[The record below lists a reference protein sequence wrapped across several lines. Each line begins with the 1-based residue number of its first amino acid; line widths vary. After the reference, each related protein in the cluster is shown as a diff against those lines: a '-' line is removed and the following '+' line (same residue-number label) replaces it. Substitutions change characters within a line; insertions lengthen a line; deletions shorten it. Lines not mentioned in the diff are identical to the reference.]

1 MSKKRL
7 SKKTKPQRQKNT
19 AIPVSTINSPNF
31 DKILNNQGV
40 ELAKQGEFAQAAT
53 YFQQAIALN
62 PTEAEFHNN
71 LGIAL
76 IEQGKPTEAI
86 ACYQQAITLNPNY
99 AQAYYNL
106 GNTFKEQSQF
116 EQAVE
121 AYQQAINLNPN
132 IASMH
137 LNLGNVLQ
145 ERGQFAEA
153 IACYQRALTLNP
165 INANIYLNFGIAL
178 RRQGK
183 FIDAIDWLQR
193 ALGFNKNLAEAH
205 YNLGLVFKEQG
216 QLKQAEA
223 CYQQVITLKPNYT
236 SVHQQLATVFQQQG
250 QLSQAIDY
258 YQQALALTPDDL
270 GIQQNLCSAL
280 IEQGN
285 VEAALQKIKEL
296 QTQDQVPILLL
307 LNYFNDLTPAAIF
320 AAHQRFNEKYARPL
334 AQLIQPHLNTREPH
348 RKLKIGYVSADF
360 RTHSVAF
367 FIEPILAH
375 HNHQQFEIFCYY
387 NERHEDFITRRLQS
401 YADHWFNC
409 VNLSDANLTAKIKQ
423 DQIDILIDLSGH
435 TSGNR
440 LLVFARK
447 PAPIQVTY
455 LGYPTTTGS
464 TSIDYRITDGY
475 VDPPAG
481 ELPSSETP
489 IRMPN
494 SYFCYQVYDL
504 TPPVNP
510 LPAVDKGYITFG
522 SFNNYAK
529 LNGKLFTFWAQI
541 LQAIADSKL
550 LVKAKSLHDSNL
562 QQDFQQQ
569 FTRLG
574 IEPERLILVNYA
586 PSTYSHLETYHQI
599 DIGLDSYPYNG
610 ATTTCQTLWMG
621 IPVITLVGERHASR
635 MGLSILSAVGLTELI
650 AYTPEEYVEISIKL
664 ANDLDYLQQLRA
676 RLRTQMQA
684 SPLMAG
690 KDFTHHLEAAYR
702 QMWEKWCTTT
712 TVVN

>member
-7 SKKTKPQRQKNT
+7 SKKTQPQRQKNT
-19 AIPVSTINSPNF
+19 TLPVSSINPPNF
-31 DKILNNQGV
+31 DKILSNKGV

-71 LGIAL
+71 LGITL

-86 ACYQQAITLNPNY
+86 ACYQQALTLNPNY

-106 GNTFKEQSQF
+106 GNTFKEQGQF
-116 EQAVE
+116 EQAAE

-132 IASMH
+132 IASIH
-137 LNLGNVLQ
+137 LNLGNVYQ
-145 ERGQFAEA
+145 ERGQFTQA
-153 IACYQRALTLNP
+153 ITCYQRALTLSP

-193 ALGFNKNLAEAH
+193 ALSFNNNLAEAH
-205 YNLGLVFKEQG
+205 YNLGLIFQERS

-223 CYQQVITLKPNYT
+223 CYQQVITLKPDYPR
-236 SVHQQLATVFQQQG
+236 VHQQLAAVCQQQG

-270 GIQQNLCSAL
+270 GIQQSLCSAL

-296 QTQDQVPILLL
+296 QTQDQVPVLLL
-307 LNYFNDLTPAAIF
+307 LNYINDLTPAAIF
-320 AAHQRFNEKYARPL
+320 ATHQRFNEKYALPL
-334 AQLIQPHLNTREPH
+334 AQLIQPHLNTREPQ

-401 YADHWFNC
+401 YADHWVNC
-409 VNLSDANLTAKIKQ
+409 VNLSDVDLTAKIKQ

-435 TSGNR
+435 TNGNR

-447 PAPIQVTY
+447 PAPLQVTY
-455 LGYPTTTGS
+455 LGYLSSTGL
-464 TSIDYRITDGY
+464 TSIDYRITDNY
-475 VDPPAG
+475 VDPP
-481 ELPSSETP
+481 ERNPSFNSEQP
-489 IRMPN
+489 LRLSS
-494 SYFCYQVYDL
+494 SYFCYHPL
-504 TPPVNP
+504 INTPPVNS
-510 LPAVDKGYITFG
+510 LPALDQGYITFG
-522 SFNNYAK
+522 SFNNYIK
-529 LNGKLFTFWAQI
+529 MNLKLFTLWAQI
-541 LQAIADSKL
+541 LKAVDNSKL
-550 LVKAKSLHDSNL
+550 LIKAKSLNDLNT
-562 QQDFQQQ
+562 QQSFLNSFASLD
-569 FTRLG
+569 
-574 IEPERLILVNYA
+574 IEPSRLIIGDYD
-586 PSTYSHLETYHQI
+586 SSIEIHLRSYHQI
-599 DIGLDSYPYNG
+599 DIGLDTYPFHG
-610 ATTTCQTLWMG
+610 GTTTCQALWMG
-621 IPVITLVGERHASR
+621 VPIVTLVGERHASR
-635 MGLSILSAVGLTELI
+635 TGLSILSAVGLTELI

-664 ANDLDYLQQLRA
+664 ANDPEYLQQLRA

-690 KDFTHHLEAAYR
+690 EQFTHHLEAAYR
-702 QMWEKWCTTT
+702 QMWEKWCATSAK
-712 TVVN
+712 

>member
-7 SKKTKPQRQKNT
+7 SKKTQPQRQKNT
-19 AIPVSTINSPNF
+19 VTPISTTNAPDS
-31 DKILNNQGV
+31 DKIINNQGV
-40 ELAKQGEFAQAAT
+40 NLAKQGKFAQAAT
-53 YFQQAIALN
+53 YFQRAIALN

-76 IEQGKPTEAI
+76 TEQGQPTEAI

-106 GNTFKEQSQF
+106 GNTFKEQGKF
-116 EQAVE
+116 EQAAQ
-121 AYQQAINLNPN
+121 AYQQAITLNPQ

-137 LNLGNVLQ
+137 LNLGNVFQ
-145 ERGQFAEA
+145 EQGQFAQA

-165 INANIYLNFGIAL
+165 INANIYLNFGVAL

-183 FIDAIDWLQR
+183 FIDATDWLQR
-193 ALGFNKNLAEAH
+193 ALAFNNNLAEAH
-205 YNLGLVFKEQG
+205 YNLGLVFKERS
-216 QLKQAEA
+216 QLEQAKA
-223 CYQQVITLKPNYT
+223 SYQQVITLKPDYP
-236 SVHQQLATVFQQQG
+236 SVHQQLAAVFQQQG
-250 QLSQAIDY
+250 QLSKAIDY

-270 GIQQNLCSAL
+270 GVQQNLCSAL

-285 VEAALQKIKEL
+285 IEAALQKIKEL

-307 LNYFNDLTPAAIF
+307 LNYLNDLTPAAIF
-320 AAHQRFNEKYARPL
+320 AAHQRFNEKYALPL
-334 AQLIQPHLNTREPH
+334 AQLIQPPLNTRQPR
-348 RKLKIGYVSADF
+348 RKLKIGYISADF

-375 HNHQQFEIFCYY
+375 HDHQQVEIFCYY
-387 NERHEDFITRRLQS
+387 NERNDDFITRRLQS

-409 VNLSDANLTAKIKQ
+409 VNLSDAELTQKIRQ

-440 LLVFARK
+440 LLVLARK
-447 PAPIQVTY
+447 PAPVQATY

-464 TSIDYRITDGY
+464 TNIDYRITDSY
-475 VDPPAG
+475 VDPPME
-481 ELPSSETP
+481 ELLSSETP
-489 IRMPN
+489 LRMPN
-494 SYFCYQVYDL
+494 SYFCYQVYEP

-510 LPAVDKGYITFG
+510 LPAMDKGYITFG

-529 LNGKLFTFWAQI
+529 LNGKIFTLWAQI
-541 LQAIADSKL
+541 LQAVANSKL
-550 LVKAKSLHDSNL
+550 LIKAKSLHDPNL

-569 FTRLG
+569 FARLG
-574 IEPERLILVNYA
+574 IEPERLLIVNYA

-621 IPVITLVGERHASR
+621 IPVITLVGDRHASR
-635 MGLSILSAVGLTELI
+635 MGLSILSTVGLTELI
-650 AYTPEEYVEISIKL
+650 AYTPDEYVEISIKL
-664 ANDLDYLQQLRA
+664 ANNIKYLQQLRA
-676 RLRTQMQA
+676 HLRTQMQA
-684 SPLMAG
+684 SPLMDG
-690 KDFTHHLEAAYR
+690 KQFTHYLESTYR
-702 QMWEKWCTTT
+702 QMWEKWCATT
-712 TVVN
+712 TVID